1 MKRTIRSAISV
12 SALLLPLVAWA
23 QPTDGRKDAN
33 ESTQEPSGQAKGDS
47 RESNPKKLGS
57 ADFPS
62 DIRAALVEFHKER
75 QGRSS
80 RSAVTTSPGLEDIA
94 AETLQILGQVV
105 ANRASAE
112 AYRLVKIRLETS
124 LRCGSGPTDAQSA
137 SIPQSIVP
145 LAQPIASSSQDKLLN
160 PTFPSTCRV
169 LRPLRIED
177 IATSRDALLGA
188 IVQDGLSYLQNVQ
201 ALASINQKQ
210 VDELGASTVLNA
222 VVLPL
227 IVRPKLS
234 ADDVQ
239 ARTIVGALESY
250 VDRHWSDPYVERNK
264 ALHALAAGVLAYTRC
279 ASEST
284 TNPEATAADCNFAA
298 YADTYAGNEWDTQ
311 AAARALAAQLISIA
325 TLAGS
330 HDQPVVLQ
338 RVIRAVDMLFAS
350 SCMLLQASS
359 LPNQAIEFKCPEP
372 PDTVSSPQ
380 IPATAWLSF
389 AQPIVDA
396 ALERD
401 SNALIVSIARTVNAF
416 AEAKYA
422 QDHQRALLL
431 LGSLIQYS
439 ATYAAQN
446 QDNAEQLHQQRTK
459 ILESLTSAMSDRT
472 ARDGDDIWSFGGS
485 LRMVGGI
492 RVGGAKPALLS
503 PLGLPIGFGFDHVAS
518 GSAGGF
524 HLEFSPIDLG
534 QYVSFDN
541 KADVRTPKVADA
553 VAPSIT
559 FGVGWG
565 RSMPLVLGATLGY
578 SPAFRLDPNKIT
590 RGTFNA
596 GLTLGIYVPLVDM
609 N

>member
-12 SALLLPLVAWA
+12 SALLFPLVAWA

-33 ESTQEPSGQAKGDS
+33 ESVQESSGQTKVDN
-47 RESNPKKLGS
+47 RESGPKKLGPV
-57 ADFPS
+57 DFPN
-62 DIRAALVEFHKER
+62 DVRAALVEFHRER

-112 AYRLVKIRLETS
+112 AYRLVKIRLETL
-124 LRCGSGPTDAQSA
+124 LRCGSAPTNAQSA
-137 SIPQSIVP
+137 SNPQSVP
-145 LAQPIASSSQDKLLN
+145 LAQPVAPSSQDKLLN

-188 IVQDGLSYLQNVQ
+188 IVQDGLAYLQNVQ
-201 ALASINQKQ
+201 ALASINLKQ
-210 VDELGASTVLNA
+210 ADEMGASTVLNA
-222 VVLPL
+222 MVLPL
-227 IVRPKLS
+227 VVRPNLL

-239 ARTIVGALESY
+239 ARTIVGALENY
-250 VDRHWSDPYVERNK
+250 VDRHWSDPYLERNK
-264 ALHALAAGVLAYTRC
+264 ALHAVVAGVLAYTRC
-279 ASEST
+279 TSEST
-284 TNPEATAADCNFAA
+284 GTGSTVADCNFTA
-298 YADTYAGNEWDTQ
+298 YADLYAGNEWDTQ
-311 AAARALAAQLISIA
+311 AAARALAAQLVSVA
-325 TLAGS
+325 TLTRS
-330 HDQPVVLQ
+330 NDQPAALQ
-338 RVIRAVDMLFAS
+338 RVIRAVDALFAS
-350 SCMLLQASS
+350 SCMLSQASTS
-359 LPNQAIEFKCPEP
+359 PNQAIEFKCPEP
-372 PDTVSSPQ
+372 PDEVNLPQ
-380 IPATAWLSF
+380 IPATTWLSF

-401 SNALIVSIARTVNAF
+401 SNALIVSIARAVNAF

-524 HLEFSPIDLG
+524 HLEISPIDLG

-553 VAPSIT
+553 IAPSMT
-559 FGVGWG
+559 LGVGWG
-565 RSMPLVLGATLGY
+565 RSMPLVLGATFGY

-596 GLTLGIYVPLVDM
+596 GLTLGIYVPLLDM